1 VSTETPRLPP
11 AAAARP
17 GAGRSPSSG
26 QASSGRSAPGRFRDD
41 FVWGSGTSS
50 YQIEGSPL
58 HDGGGESVWDVFANR
73 EGAIKDKSSGDV
85 ACDHYRRYRDD
96 VALMKQFELGAY
108 RFSLSW
114 PRLFPEG
121 TGRRNEAGFA
131 FYDRLI
137 DELLAAGVTPW
148 ITLFH
153 WDLPQALQQRG
164 GWMVR
169 ESSDWFADY
178 AEAAITRYSDR
189 VKHWFTHNEPEVF
202 IFLGHHLGTHAP
214 GEKRPWAD
222 ILQISHHVMLAHG
235 KAVQVM
241 RAKARQP
248 IEIGYVSALWPGIP
262 ASDSP
267 ADLEAARRA
276 TFGGLAGWLLEP
288 VYRGEYPAQQL
299 IEYGDQVPRYDP
311 ADLKIIA
318 QPLDFFAMNTYQG
331 NVIRAD
337 AEGKPQIVPPPP
349 GNPRTSFWVFDVL
362 PESLYWGPRWYYERY
377 GLPIYVTENGMS
389 LTDWVSLDGR
399 VDDPRHGRRCRRAR
413 LFRLEPAGQLRMGR
427 RLSGTLRTDPCR
439 LCHPEAHAET
449 FVRVVSRDDSRQR
462 GEFVGAGL
470 VLFRRLVRTL
480 QSHCASSTQP
490 RDLVCRLAEYPHQH
504 VVGMFAKDRWRL
516 IVRNG
521 RTL

>member
-1 VSTETPRLPP
+1 MSTEAPPSSP
-11 AAAARP
+11 AASAHSGAQGPSSRRP
-17 GAGRSPSSG
+17 ASSG
-26 QASSGRSAPGRFRDD
+26 QPAPGRFRDD

-50 YQIEGSPL
+50 YQIEGSPV
-58 HDGGGESVWDVFANR
+58 HDGGGESVWDVFSRR
-73 EGAIKDKSSGDV
+73 EGAIRDKHSGDV

-153 WDLPQALQQRG
+153 WDLPQALQERG

-169 ESSDWFADY
+169 ESTDWFVDY
-178 AEAAITRYSDR
+178 AEAAIDRYSDR

-214 GEKRPWAD
+214 GEKRSWAD

-241 RAKARQP
+241 RAKAKQP
-248 IEIGYVSALWPGIP
+248 IEIGYVSALWPGVP
-262 ASDSP
+262 ASSDP
-267 ADLEAARRA
+267 ADVEAARKA
-276 TFGGLAGWLLEP
+276 SFGGLAGWLLEP

-299 IEYGDQVPRYDP
+299 GEYGDQVPRFDP
-311 ADLKIIA
+311 ADLNNIA

-331 NVIRAD
+331 NVIRAGAD
-337 AEGKPQIVPPPP
+337 GKPEVVAPPP
-349 GNPRTSFWVFDVL
+349 GNPRTSFWVFDLV
-362 PESLYWGPRWYYERY
+362 PEALYWGPRWYHERY

-399 VDDPRHGRRCRRAR
+399 VDDPQRIDFLRRYLRELRRAASEGVDVR
-413 LFRLEPAGQLRMGR
+413 GYFAWSLLDNFEW
-427 RLSGTLRTDPCR
+427 
-439 LCHPEAHAET
+439 AEGYRER
-449 FVRVVSRDDSRQR
+449 F
-462 GEFVGAGL
+462 GL
-470 VLFRRLVRTL
+470 VHVDYVTQKRTPKR
-480 QSHCASSTQP
+480 SFEWYRETIRA
-490 RDLVCRLAEYPHQH
+490 
-504 VVGMFAKDRWRL
+504 
-516 IVRNG
+516 NG
-521 RTL
+521 ANL